1 MFRFEKF
8 DVWQQAVDFADNIYA
23 CTQTFPRDEQ
33 FGLTSQMRRASVSVS
48 SNIAEGSSRS
58 SDRDFARFVEL
69 AYGSLME
76 VVSQVCI
83 AKRQGLLAAPQFE
96 TIYGDAER
104 IARQLSNLRSTL
116 NSERP

>member
-8 DVWQQAVDFADNIYA
+8 DVWHHAVDFAENIY
-23 CTQTFPRDEQ
+23 TVTNLFPREEQ

-58 SDRDFARFVEL
+58 SDKEFARFIEV

-76 VVSQVCI
+76 VVSQSSI
-83 AKRQGLLAAPQFE
+83 ARRQGLLAAPQFE

-116 NSERP
+116 CGERE

>member
-8 DVWQQAVDFADNIYA
+8 DVWQHAVEFADNVYA
-23 CTQTFPRDEQ
+23 LTRQFPREEL
-33 FGLTSQMRRASVSVS
+33 FGLTSQMRRASVAVS

-58 SDRDFARFVEL
+58 SDKEFARYIEV

-76 VVSQVCI
+76 VVSQSLI
-83 AKRQGLLAAPQFE
+83 AKRQGLLGPPQFE

-104 IARQLSNLRSTL
+104 IARQLSNFRSAL
-116 NSERP
+116 QGDRP